1 MEDNNYPQ
9 VEKAGIIGLVFSFLI
24 PIVGVIIYF
33 VQKNKVVNAASYLWA
48 ALAGFVLG
56 LILNFVI
63 LPPQ

>member
-9 VEKAGIIGLVFSFLI
+9 VEKAGIIGLIFSFLI